1 MITSRE
7 EYLQNLTIIND
18 ANKPLIAA
26 LIPKSEPIYE
36 IDLNTRTIKAPNFVA
51 VEGDHNAET
60 IYFKVDRYYDSW
72 DLAHSACLIQY
83 QNSGIKESL
92 GSFYLIPYY
101 DLITLKDEGKIILP
115 WMISNSAA
123 AVEGTV
129 TFSFRFF
136 ELDLGDEEGN
146 YKYIYCL
153 NTKPASTKILNSIN
167 ILGKADDSLIDIDPD
182 AVTILNGRIQEIQN
196 QMGVYWI
203 EA

>member
-1 MITSRE
+1 
-7 EYLQNLTIIND
+7 
-18 ANKPLIAA
+18 
-26 LIPKSEPIYE
+26 
-36 IDLNTRTIKAPNFVA
+36 
-51 VEGDHNAET
+51 
-60 IYFKVDRYYDSW
+60 
-72 DLAHSACLIQY
+72 
-83 QNSGIKESL
+83 
-92 GSFYLIPYY
+92 
-101 DLITLKDEGKIILP
+101 LITLKDEGKIILP

-167 ILGKADDSLIDIDPD
+167 ILGKTDDSLIDIDPD